1 MLPLG
6 VASGYTSAV
15 AWPAGAD
22 TPHVQRQVIQKESE
36 MLTLS
41 RRAILKL
48 LGGLAAGAAV
58 AGCRVEVEQPTEPA
72 EEDEGEKAAA
82 GAYKC
87 SKCGYVYDPAKAD
100 PPTPF
105 ADLPDDWKC
114 PKCGA
119 AKAMYQPCG

>member
-1 MLPLG
+1 M
-6 VASGYTSAV
+6 S
-15 AWPAGAD
+15 
-22 TPHVQRQVIQKESE
+22 
-36 MLTLS
+36 LS
-41 RRAILKL
+41 RRNILKL

-58 AGCRVEVEQPTEPA
+58 SGCAVKVEDTTEDEPA
-72 EEDEGEKAAA
+72 PETPPAEAAPEAASEAAKPAA

-87 SKCGYVYDPAKAD
+87 SKCGYVYDPAKVD

-119 AKAMYQPCG
+119 PKSRYKPVE